1 MNILIL
7 GAGGHGQVVVDILL
21 AMQAAGE
28 AVTPLGYLD
37 EDPALCGETLLGL
50 PVLGAESRLT
60 QIPHDA
66 LIAALGNNPTRKQVY
81 EKFFKR
87 GERFASAVHPS
98 ASIARNTDIGAGCM
112 ICAGV
117 VINPG
122 AQIGANTILNTHC
135 TIEHHAIIGPHVH
148 IAPAATLGGEVIIAE
163 GALIG
168 MGAVILPRC
177 RIGRNAIIA
186 AGAVVTKDVPESV
199 TVAGVPAKN
208 IKPE

>member
-1 MNILIL
+1 
-7 GAGGHGQVVVDILL
+7 V
-21 AMQAAGE
+21 
-28 AVTPLGYLD
+28 
-37 EDPALCGETLLGL
+37 LCGKTLLGL
-50 PVLGAESRLT
+50 PILGAESRLA

-66 LIAALGNNPTRKQVY
+66 LIAALGNNSIRKEVY
-81 EKFFKR
+81 ERFSQR

-98 ASIARNTDIGAGCM
+98 AIIARNTAIGAGCM

-168 MGAVILPRC
+168 IGAVILPRC
-177 RIGRNAIIA
+177 RIGRNAIIG
-186 AGAVVTKDVPESV
+186 AGAVVTQDVPESV
-199 TVAGVPAKN
+199 TVAGVPGK
-208 IKPE
+208 II